1 MEHLAG
7 VIVPAFLSPETAL
20 RIRGNA
26 KEWTWTTLLILRD
39 HYEACRDTD
48 LLESGQG
55 DWEAP
60 FEVANKWAS
69 RNLGCR
75 LQDTTVLQARTWLE
89 EQLRAQKPEPVI
101 GPSRVR
107 PPADSAR
114 SATVPA
120 PLEDNRAKDL
130 QVDAFLD
137 AKWKHGEALLWAAT
151 VRSPV
156 ERLILSFGLNNR
168 CQRAKATPIIKLK
181 AATSTRLPGS
191 RIVVSENTYLPWR
204 ETRQGIIQLL
214 EINLLRNNFQFN
226 GEWFLQVKGTAM
238 GKRFA
243 PAYVNI
249 FMAEWEESAL
259 NPCDKRPLHHYRY
272 LDDIWGVWSH
282 SEEEFN
288 RFLHTLN
295 THNASIKLKSST
307 SLTAVDFLDT
317 TTFKGPDFNNTG

>member
-1 MEHLAG
+1 MQAVSPSTPHCHYVDNPQRVYVERSPCWQFPTYADVARGHWTFGPDPPRRSSQSWLWATRVPRWSPEARASRWPGTARRRPEPETQSNTNYGPPLHSRIIKVTHHLADDTASYPPSLHRLMEHLAG

-89 EQLRAQKPEPVI
+89 EQLRAQKPEPVT

-120 PLEDNRAKDL
+120 PLEDNRVQK
-130 QVDAFLD
+130 
-137 AKWKHGEALLWAAT
+137 
-151 VRSPV
+151 
-156 ERLILSFGLNNR
+156 
-168 CQRAKATPIIKLK
+168 
-181 AATSTRLPGS
+181 
-191 RIVVSENTYLPWR
+191 NTDV
-204 ETRQGIIQLL
+204 G
-214 EINLLRNNFQFN
+214 
-226 GEWFLQVKGTAM
+226 GG
-238 GKRFA
+238 
-243 PAYVNI
+243 
-249 FMAEWEESAL
+249 
-259 NPCDKRPLHHYRY
+259 
-272 LDDIWGVWSH
+272 DDGPSSH
-282 SEEEFN
+282 
-288 RFLHTLN
+288 
-295 THNASIKLKSST
+295 
-307 SLTAVDFLDT
+307 
-317 TTFKGPDFNNTG
+317 